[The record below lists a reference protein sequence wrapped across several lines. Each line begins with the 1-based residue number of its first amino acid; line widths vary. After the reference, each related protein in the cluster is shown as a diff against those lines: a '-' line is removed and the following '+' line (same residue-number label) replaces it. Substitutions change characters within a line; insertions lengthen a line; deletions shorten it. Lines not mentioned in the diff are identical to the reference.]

1 MTQHLQTTPK
11 TAVSRDKGSRTETNG
26 FAIGRHLNMWKEVT
40 LSWSIVGIMLGGL
53 FVGSFVSTGAADQQ
67 AIAATTSTQHYVH
80 RQTSAMVQDPS
91 GKYTVY
97 VRAIAPRASQ

>member
-1 MTQHLQTTPK
+1 MTQHLQTTAK
-11 TAVSRDKGSRTETNG
+11 TTVSRDKGSRTETNG
-26 FAIGRHLNMWKEVT
+26 FVIARNLNMWKEVT
-40 LSWSIVGIMLGGL
+40 LSWSIVVMMFAGL

-67 AIAATTSTQHYVH
+67 AFEAATSTQHYVH

-97 VRAIAPRASQ
+97 VRAIAPRAGQ

>member
-1 MTQHLQTTPK
+1 MTQHHQTAAK
-11 TAVSRDKGSRTETNG
+11 TAVSRNKGSRTETNG
-26 FAIGRHLNMWKEVT
+26 FAIGRNLNMWKEVT

-67 AIAATTSTQHYVH
+67 AFEAATSTQHYVH